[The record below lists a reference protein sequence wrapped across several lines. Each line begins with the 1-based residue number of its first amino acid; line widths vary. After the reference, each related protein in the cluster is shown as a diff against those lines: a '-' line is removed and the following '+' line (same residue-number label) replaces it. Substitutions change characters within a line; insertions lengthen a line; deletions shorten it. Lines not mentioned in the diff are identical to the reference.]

1 MKQNLFRCTIL
12 FGVLMT
18 TLVSAQTPLHDA
30 VKKNNLNGVK
40 TYTTQE
46 YLEVRDDQ
54 KNTPLMLATQNNN
67 HQAAEIL
74 ILAGADVNAKNA
86 IEDTPYLLA
95 GAQGYNEIL
104 KLTLEHGANIK
115 DTNRYGGTAIIPAAE
130 KGHPETVKLLLA
142 AGADPDFVNRLGWTA
157 LLEVVL
163 LGDGS
168 KKYEE
173 ITDILLEGGANPN
186 IPDSKGVTALQ
197 YAKQKGFKNI
207 AASIEKHGGK

>member
-30 VKKNNLNGVK
+30 VKKNNLNDVK

-67 HQAAEIL
+67 HQ
-74 ILAGADVNAKNA
+74 AGADVNAKNA